1 MTNDAK
7 QVVLLPC
14 PFCGNPPKSGDGTYG
29 YWLIFCSDENNCF
42 AQPSVGHKTEAE
54 AIAAWNTRQPQTD
67 DNEDFGDTVLDFGV
81 ELLFAVIGLET
92 EPHGTTAV
100 FEVELRGRTR
110 KVTVT
115 CAKLEASR
123 KAISK

>member
-1 MTNDAK
+1 MTDDAK
-7 QVVLLPC
+7 QEREAVARALCAAANHDFDNENDPLRSSNGC
-14 PFCGNPPKSGDGTYG
+14 DDGQA
-29 YWLIFCSDENNCF
+29 YWL
-42 AQPSVGHKTEAE
+42 AQADA
-54 AIAAWNTRQPQTD
+54 AIAALRQPQTD

-92 EPHGTTAV
+92 QPYGTTAV

-115 CAKLEASR
+115 CAKL
-123 KAISK
+123 